1 MGRYVYVRDKK
12 TKAGREHPG
21 WWPESKKIE
30 AVTAALSTGSLPIA
44 ASIVKV
50 PLETIRHWKKQPWW
64 KELEQQ
70 IHDED
75 NQELDSKY
83 TKIIRK
89 TLDVVED
96 RIDNGNFQFDPKTG
110 RVIRI
115 PVNLRDTHRV
125 MSDLVNQRRVIR
137 KEPVEQ
143 VHQET
148 VNDKLVKLAETFA
161 QMALGKEKD
170 QGMKVVS
177 GEVYENDACI
187 TASQSDL
194 NGSVDTETSTEVK

>member
-1 MGRYVYVRDKK
+1 MPGKYVYQRMRKVPGK
-12 TKAGREHPG
+12 PG

-30 AVTAALSTGSLPIA
+30 AVTAAMSTGSLPIA

-83 TKIIRK
+83 TRIIRK

-96 RIDNGNFQFDPKTG
+96 RIENGNFQFDPKTG

-125 MSDLVNQRRVIR
+125 MADLVTQRRVIR
-137 KEPVEQ
+137 NEPVAQ
-143 VHQET
+143 AASET

-161 QMALGKEKD
+161 QMALGKAAD
-170 QGMKVVS
+170 DGMKVV
-177 GEVYENDACI
+177 GECYENELTGTEQTTQDV
-187 TASQSDL
+187 QSPVQA
-194 NGSVDTETSTEVK
+194 G

>member
-1 MGRYVYVRDKK
+1 MPGKYIYQRMKK
-12 TKAGREHPG
+12 TKPGREHGG

-30 AVTAALSTGSLPIA
+30 AVTAAMSTGSLPIA

-50 PLETIRHWKKQPWW
+50 PVDTIRHWKKQPWW

-83 TKIIRK
+83 TRIIRK

-96 RIDNGNFQFDPKTG
+96 RIENGNFQFDPKTG

-125 MSDLVNQRRVIR
+125 MSDLVNQRRIIR
-137 KEPVEQ
+137 KEPTTTVAA
-143 VHQET
+143 ET

-161 QMALGKEKD
+161 QMALGKQTE
-170 QGMKVVS
+170 GNEMKIV
-177 GEVYENDACI
+177 GECYEHDSEIENEN
-187 TASQSDL
+187 TAPQT
-194 NGSVDTETSTEVK
+194 N

>member
-1 MGRYVYVRDKK
+1 MLSTIYEKGDLTRPQRSEDGEMPGKYIYQRMRK
-12 TKAGREHPG
+12 TKPGRENGG
-21 WWPESKKIE
+21 WWPEAKKIE
-30 AVTAALSTGSLPIA
+30 AVTAAMSTGSLPIA

-50 PLETIRHWKKQPWW
+50 PVDTIRHWKKQPWW

-83 TKIIRK
+83 TRIIRK

-96 RIDNGNFQFDPKTG
+96 RIENGNFQFDPKTG

-137 KEPVEQ
+137 QEPVIQATNEI
-143 VHQET
+143 
-148 VNDKLVKLAETFA
+148 F
-161 QMALGKEKD
+161 
-170 QGMKVVS
+170 
-177 GEVYENDACI
+177 
-187 TASQSDL
+187 
-194 NGSVDTETSTEVK
+194 